1 MGGSWYGIPLHEREW
16 IYSRQ
21 SGETAGLRRY
31 IYGLLPLR
39 RAARIVEPGC
49 GTGLI
54 LSEVSLLTDAALYG
68 FDRDAGALAKAR
80 SRIPG
85 LNAVECDIERH
96 SLSRA
101 DIILLSHVLLELTDA
116 PAFMA
121 KLATLIEPGG
131 RLAVLG
137 EYDWRA
143 AATCPGDSTLESVVR
158 RMEDDGL
165 DTSLAGRIPELI
177 AGAGLRLLH
186 FGSIRAGSMM
196 DSLFL
201 AGLGLPG
208 NQEAGT
214 IEITPVGGTMS
225 LPVVW
230 AVAGR

>member
-1 MGGSWYGIPLHEREW
+1 VRGSWYGIPLQERER
-16 IYSRQ
+16 IYARQ
-21 SGETAGLRRY
+21 SLETAALRRY

-39 RAARIVEPGC
+39 RTARIIEPGC
-49 GTGLI
+49 GTGLV

-68 FDRDAGALAKAR
+68 YDRDAGALAKAE

-96 SLSRA
+96 PLSRA
-101 DIILLSHVLLELTDA
+101 DIVLLSHVLLELEDA

-121 KLATLIEPGG
+121 KLAGLMEPGG

-143 AATCPGDSTLESVVR
+143 AATSRGDRVLEAAVR
-158 RMEDDGL
+158 RMEEDGL
-165 DTSLAGRIPELI
+165 DTSIAGGIPGLI

-186 FGSIRAGSMM
+186 FGSIRACSRI
-196 DSLFL
+196 DPLFL
-201 AGLGLPG
+201 ASLYLNGKPLD
-208 NQEAGT
+208 ET
-214 IEITPVGGTMS
+214 IETPPLEGTMS